1 MPVEYRVLKT
11 MRKADGRRKRGGGD
25 ERRRLGLG
33 E

>member
-25 ERRRLGLG
+25 ERRRQGLG